1 LRQNSPTQVF
11 EVIQTPTAHRIIRDT
26 PEIDPTV
33 RVLVAKQGRKI
44 EVLLTL
50 V

>member
-1 LRQNSPTQVF
+1 M
-11 EVIQTPTAHRIIRDT
+11 PTAHRIIRDT

-33 RVLVAKQGRKI
+33 RVLVTEQWRKI
-44 EVLLTL
+44 EVLLPM